1 MSRGLRTTEFWITLL
16 TSVGL
21 VTAALAQ
28 ALPAKWAA
36 VAVAATN
43 GLYTIARGLAKVGT
57 TPTPVVAVTPVLPES
72 TTAGKGDGGS

>member
-1 MSRGLRTTEFWITLL
+1 MSRGLRTTEFWITVL

-21 VTAALAQ
+21 VSAALAN

-57 TPTPVVAVTPVLPES
+57 TPTPVVAVEPLPNVTTP
-72 TTAGKGDGGS
+72 AGKVAGGS